1 MTVATLTRPTHH
13 HSDAISAPLLEI
25 NHVGIDYPTRDGGLT
40 AVDDVS
46 FDLHAGERLV
56 LIGPSGSG
64 KSTLLRA
71 IGGFLAPNRGTI
83 RIDGAPITRPA
94 PGRMTVFQE
103 FDQLLP
109 WRTAL
114 GNVRYALE
122 RGRKLPRRQ
131 AELEARDWLIR
142 VGLGRFLDAYPH
154 TLSGGMKQR
163 VAIARAFAL
172 QPQLLLMDE
181 PFAALDALTR
191 RQMQDELL
199 TLCEETG
206 STALFVT
213 HGIDEAIVV
222 GTRILALTAHPGRLA
237 ASFTVSAASRV
248 RGSAGFAELE
258 RRIQQ
263 SVFDGNAAHA

>member
-1 MTVATLTRPTHH
+1 MTCPDVNF
-13 HSDAISAPLLEI
+13 DAAAAPLLQVRNI
-25 NHVGIDYPTRDGGLT
+25 GIDYPTRDGALT
-40 AVDDVS
+40 AVDDIS
-46 FDLHAGERLV
+46 FTLHAGERLV

-71 IGGFLAPNRGTI
+71 IGGFLAPTSGEI
-83 RIDGAPITRPA
+83 LIDGSSIRRPS
-94 PGRMTVFQE
+94 PERMTVFQE

-122 RGRKLPRRQ
+122 RGRKLPRQQ
-131 AELEARDWLIR
+131 AEREARDWLTR
-142 VGLGRFLDAYPH
+142 VGLSRFYDAYPH

-172 QPQLLLMDE
+172 QPRLLLMDE

-199 TLCEETG
+199 ALCEENG

-222 GTRILALTAHPGRLA
+222 GTRILALTPHPGRIA
-237 ASFTVSAASRV
+237 ANFTVSAGDRL
-248 RGSAGFAELE
+248 RGSAGFVRLE
-258 RRIQQ
+258 QSIQR
-263 SVFDGNAAHA
+263 SVFDRAEARDA

>member
-1 MTVATLTRPTHH
+1 MSTATLRRAEER
-13 HSDAISAPLLEI
+13 SDVRSVPLLQVS
-25 NHVGIDYPTRDGGLT
+25 HVGIDYPTRDGTLT

-46 FDLHAGERLV
+46 FTLHRGERLV

-71 IGGFLAPNRGTI
+71 VGGFIAPTSGTI
-83 RIDGAPITRPA
+83 LIDGAPITRPA
-94 PGRMTVFQE
+94 PDRMTVFQE

-122 RGRKLPRRQ
+122 RGRKLTRQ
-131 AELEARDWLIR
+131 QATSEARDWLTR
-142 VGLGRFLDAYPH
+142 VGLGRFHDAYPH

-172 QPQLLLMDE
+172 QPRLLLMDE

-199 TLCEETG
+199 MLCEETG

-237 ASFTVSAASRV
+237 ASFNVSGEHRV
-248 RGSAGFAELE
+248 RGSAAFAGLE
-258 RRIQQ
+258 RDVQQ

>member
-1 MTVATLTRPTHH
+1 MSIATLTRPTER
-13 HSDAISAPLLEI
+13 SDATAAPLLQL
-25 NHVGIDYPTRDGGLT
+25 NHVCIDYATREGALT

-46 FDLHAGERLV
+46 FALHAGERLV

-71 IGGFLAPNRGTI
+71 IGGFLTATKGEI
-83 RIDGAPITRPA
+83 LIDGAPITRPA
-94 PGRMTVFQE
+94 PDRMTVFQE

-122 RGRKLPRRQ
+122 RGRKLLRQQ
-131 AELEARDWLIR
+131 AEREARDWLQR

-172 QPQLLLMDE
+172 QPRLLLMDE

-199 TLCEETG
+199 ALCEETG

-237 ASFTVSAASRV
+237 ASFTVSADDRI
-248 RGSAGFAELE
+248 RGSAGFAALE
-258 RRIQQ
+258 RSIQQ
-263 SVFDGNAAHA
+263 SVFDGSAAHA